1 MKLIAEMKAT
11 IAADQTRQIEK
22 GKKEPALAKQ
32 VSTESNSTRTKQ
44 AADPAQQQS
53 NGWTEEQLY

>member
-1 MKLIAEMKAT
+1 VKLIAEMKAT

-32 VSTESNSTRTKQ
+32 VSTESNSTPTKQ
-44 AADPAQQQS
+44 AAAPAQQQS